1 MGLIATDAL
10 ATEPLDA
17 LRELSSS
24 EAELDELR
32 WKQIVAARDVGASWA
47 QIGEAL
53 GISRQSAWEYFTRRA
68 RERLAAN
75 VAANSD
81 LSDEEAIELAV
92 GEVGSVRRNRR
103 ARG

>member
-1 MGLIATDAL
+1 MSLIAADSL

-32 WKQIVAARDVGASWA
+32 WKQVVAARDIGASWA

-68 RERLAAN
+68 REGLTAN
-75 VAANSD
+75 VATNSD
-81 LSDEEAIELAV
+81 LSDEEAMELAV
-92 GEVGSVRRNRR
+92 EEVGSVRRNRR
-103 ARG
+103 AR